1 MTDLHV
7 LAGSAIELFRQHA
20 PWLGDKLAAAG
31 VAQPVREA
39 WGLVKKRLFSAGGR
53 EAIRKVEEQ
62 PEKER
67 NWDTLK
73 NQLLDALEE
82 DAGFREK
89 FAGLAGGGALRQS
102 ITGDGNKQLGI
113 VRSPGASVK
122 M

>member
-7 LAGSAIELFRQHA
+7 LAGNAIELFRQHA
-20 PWLGDKLAAAG
+20 PWLGEKLAAAA

-39 WGLVKKRLFSAGGR
+39 WELLKKRLFSAGGQD
-53 EAIRKVEEQ
+53 AIRKVEEQ

-82 DAGFREK
+82 DAEFREK
-89 FAGLAGGGALRQS
+89 FARLAGGESVRQS
-102 ITGDGNKQLGI
+102 ITGDGNKQVG
-113 VRSPGASVK
+113 VVGSPGTTV
-122 M
+122 MM